1 MPHLQLPGGKKV
13 FAETIPLYLHI
24 HYTQLDNISIDIIT
38 HEELSLE
45 NNKELRDLLR
55 FVY

>member
-1 MPHLQLPGGKKV
+1 VPHLQLPGGKKV